1 MEGTVSS
8 HLEYKKKGGGYG
20 EILRESL
27 SEKQR
32 IKTENQK
39 IQVNM

>member
-1 MEGTVSS
+1 MEGTESS
-8 HLEYKKKGGGYG
+8 NLEDKNKGGGYG
-20 EILRESL
+20 EILTQPS

-39 IQVNM
+39 I